1 MRQAFSS
8 GNNFYPAPNA
18 SNLLTDLTNLQ
29 QVYEGDWLDEQEDA
43 VEGIRNQAASIL
55 SQGAY
60 AAMLRPWLKQFMK
73 SVIGRTD
80 LQSDLEMWQEFYLYC
95 QAQALY
101 AQSRAFTYGTAV
113 ANGSNTGNGQI
124 LRLTRDKYNFPI
136 EGGYVESKRIRCV
149 ADENSGTRRG
159 QEVFQMK
166 GQARTRDEI
175 DRSGSGLEGTL
186 VGQTIDDSILNNAGF
201 RSYGGTAAAPT
212 SLTSWT
218 SSAGDSS
225 AVYTIDTT
233 DYFRY
238 APSEIPSGTPSS
250 LSLVA
255 STRLQQYLTGAKQ
268 TSLSDNIPYLMAV
281 IWNAEVGTAV
291 GTLNIRM
298 GGITTT
304 VTVSGQSGWNV
315 SLAPSNIALG
325 FSCWYRQFAQ
335 ANLLYEVEWIRTSG
349 TIKVGE
355 VLVLPGTPFDGCWY
369 WAIPSGTPYAQWRD
383 RDEYDVVDR
392 ATGSA
397 KWQNAIMRGFPGVYV
412 PSSDGSSVGLTEPS

>member
-29 QVYEGDWLDEQEDA
+29 QVYEGDWLDQQEDA

-60 AAMLRPWLKQFMK
+60 AAMLRPWLKQFCK

-80 LQSDLEMWQEFYLYC
+80 LQSDIEMLQEWYLYN
-95 QAQALY
+95 QVNALY
-101 AQSRAFTYGTAV
+101 VQSRAFTYGTAV
-113 ANGSNTGNGQI
+113 AAAANVGNGQI
-124 LRLTRDKYNFPI
+124 LRLTRDRYNFPI
-136 EGGYVESKRIRCV
+136 ENGYVESKRFRCV
-149 ADENSGTRRG
+149 ADENSGVRRG

-201 RSYGGTAAAPT
+201 RSYGGTAALPT

-218 SSAGDSS
+218 STAGDSS

-233 DYFRY
+233 NYFRY

-255 STRLQQYLTGAKQ
+255 STRLQQRLTAAKQ
-268 TSLSDNIPYLMAV
+268 TSLSDNTPYMKAV
-281 IWNAEVGTAV
+281 IWNASVGTAV
-291 GTLNIRM
+291 GTLAIRM
-298 GGITTT
+298 GNVTTT
-304 VTVSGQSGWNV
+304 VVVSGQSGWIV
-315 SLAPSNIALG
+315 SLVPSNIALG
-325 FSCWYRQFAQ
+325 QSCWYRQFAQ
-335 ANLLYEVEWIRTSG
+335 ENLLYEIEWVRTSG
-349 TIKVGE
+349 TLKIGE
-355 VLVLPGTPFDGCWY
+355 VLVLPGTFFDGCAY

-383 RDEYDVVDR
+383 RDEYNVTDIS
-392 ATGSA
+392 TGSA
-397 KWQNAIMRGFPGVYV
+397 KFQNAIMRGFGGYM
-412 PSSDGSSVGLTEPS
+412 PSSNGSSISYTEPS